1 MIEEGVVD
9 EVEEEE
15 EEEEEEGVVDEVEEE
30 EEEEEE
36 GVVED
41 KVEEGGGEGWGNKK
55 VESKG
60 RDGERLSLRVLNR
73 KR

>member
-15 EEEEEEGVVDEVEEE
+15 EEEECVVDEVEEE
-30 EEEEEE
+30 EEEE

-41 KVEEGGGEGWGNKK
+41 EIEEGGREGGGDKK

>member
-1 MIEEGVVD
+1 MIEEGMVD
-9 EVEEEE
+9 EVE
-15 EEEEEEGVVDEVEEE
+15 EEEEEEGVVDE
-30 EEEEEE
+30 EEEEE

-41 KVEEGGGEGWGNKK
+41 EVEEGGGEGRGDKK

-60 RDGERLSLRVLNR
+60 RDGERLPLRVWNR